1 MVLGKLNSYLQKIKL
16 DYFLR
21 PNIEINSKWIK
32 DLNVKLE
39 IIKLLEE
46 DIGCTLFDISLSNI
60 FKNMSPKAKE
70 KKAKIDK
77 WDYIKL
83 KAFAQQRKLS
93 ANKKAVSEW
102 EKIFANDKS
111 NKG

>member
-46 DIGCTLFDISLSNI
+46 DIDCTLFDI
-60 FKNMSPKAKE
+60 
-70 KKAKIDK
+70 
-77 WDYIKL
+77 
-83 KAFAQQRKLS
+83 
-93 ANKKAVSEW
+93 
-102 EKIFANDKS
+102 KS
-111 NKG
+111 

>member
-1 MVLGKLNSYLQKIKL
+1 
-16 DYFLR
+16 
-21 PNIEINSKWIK
+21 
-32 DLNVKLE
+32 
-39 IIKLLEE
+39 
-46 DIGCTLFDISLSNI
+46 
-60 FKNMSPKAKE
+60 MSPKAKE